1 MHVKQCNRDGIRT
14 RNLQIRSPTPY
25 PLGHTIIQQA
35 DNTTATIAT
44 SNFLLVYGIIVLLII
59 LRQMLH
65 SRTILCQS

>member
-14 RNLQIRSPTPY
+14 RNLRIRSPTPY

-44 SNFLLVYGIIVLLII
+44 SNFFISLWNNCITHHTTTNV
-59 LRQMLH
+59 
-65 SRTILCQS
+65 TF